1 MWCATSHPR
10 PGPTAGGEE
19 EELIV
24 DERTRLTPA
33 QMVELKLASFLDGR
47 GLVLSQK
54 TATRRSSRDHG
65 QEVRTP
71 PGGPNPARGPT
82 LSAGEKQGT

>member
-10 PGPTAGGEE
+10 PGPTARGEE

-24 DERTRLTPA
+24 DERARLTPA
-33 QMVELKLASFLDGR
+33 KMVELKLDSLLDGH

-54 TATRRSSRDHG
+54 AATRRSSRDYG
-65 QEVRTP
+65 QEVSTP
-71 PGGPNPARGPT
+71 PGGPNPAREPT
-82 LSAGEKQGT
+82 LSAGEQQGT